1 MDFKKNPKTNFKKI
15 DSLTKKEAKDEIEA
29 LREGIEFHDHL
40 YYVKNQPKITDAVYD
55 RLFRRLQDL
64 EEAFPEFQSDTSPTR
79 RVGAEP
85 VDKLNKVKHAA
96 AMLSLNAVLDQE
108 DAEEFDR
115 FIRRH
120 ADGKGVVYSLEP
132 KFDGL
137 SVEVAYR
144 DGVFEYG
151 ATRGNGEVGEDI
163 SENLKTIRTVPLRLQ
178 TSKNIPSFVSVRG
191 EVYMRKAGFQELNRE
206 RIEKGENPFANPRN
220 AAAGM
225 MRQLDS
231 KSVSGKPLDIM
242 FYEILHVEGNGFS
255 SLEQV
260 LRTFSTW
267 GLKTDS
273 HNTRA
278 SSFEAVKKYR
288 DKLSE
293 ERDDLDYEIDGIVIK
308 INDFQQRSNLGIRHR
323 SPRWALAWKFP
334 PKEEMTTLEDIVVQ
348 VGRTGMLTPVA
359 LLQPVDVGGVTVS
372 RATLHNEEEAKR
384 KDVRVGDT
392 VRIAR
397 AGDVIPEVVERVK
410 EPGKKRGK
418 TFSMPDRCPVC
429 GAPVVKEGAY
439 MLCPAGLSCP
449 AQQVGRIIHYA
460 SRDAMN
466 IEGLG
471 DETVKDMVRKGLVH
485 NMADLY
491 GLSVDDLLTL
501 EGFAEKSAHQLY
513 DAIQKSKNPRLDRF
527 LYALGIRHVGQRVA
541 RILAQK
547 FPTLDAVREA
557 KKNDLEAIPEIGP
570 EIATSVEQFFRQEEN
585 KRVLNRLL
593 DSGVDV
599 EDMPIPAKKT
609 GLEGKTFVFT
619 GTLES
624 HTRDEAEERVE
635 LIGGRAT
642 SSVSGETDF
651 VVAGKNPG
659 SKLDE
664 AKKQGT
670 KVIDE
675 KEFKK
680 MIAKY

>member
-1 MDFKKNPKTNFKKI
+1 
-15 DSLTKKEAKDEIEA
+15 
-29 LREGIEFHDHL
+29 
-40 YYVKNQPKITDAVYD
+40 
-55 RLFRRLQDL
+55 
-64 EEAFPEFQSDTSPTR
+64 
-79 RVGAEP
+79 
-85 VDKLNKVKHAA
+85 
-96 AMLSLNAVLDQE
+96 
-108 DAEEFDR
+108 
-115 FIRRH
+115 
-120 ADGKGVVYSLEP
+120 
-132 KFDGL
+132 
-137 SVEVAYR
+137 
-144 DGVFEYG
+144 
-151 ATRGNGEVGEDI
+151 
-163 SENLKTIRTVPLRLQ
+163 
-178 TSKNIPSFVSVRG
+178 
-191 EVYMRKAGFQELNRE
+191 MRKAGFRELNRE
-206 RIEKGENPFANPRN
+206 RIEKGETPFANPRN

-278 SSFEAVKKYR
+278 SSFEEVKKYR

-599 EDMPIPAKKT
+599 EDMPIPTKKT